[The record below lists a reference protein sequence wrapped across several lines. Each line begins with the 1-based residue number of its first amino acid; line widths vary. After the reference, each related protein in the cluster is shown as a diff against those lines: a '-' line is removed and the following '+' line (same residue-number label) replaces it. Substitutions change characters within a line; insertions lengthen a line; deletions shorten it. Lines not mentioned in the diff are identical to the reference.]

1 MYSNYVYENWL
12 VLFLVTCIADNFSS
26 SLAIQYEESSKL
38 TNGSFSTKKKK
49 KRRLFTHKHK
59 VIHNVANSLFLGI
72 LRPKDEKEVEII

>member
-38 TNGSFSTKKKK
+38 TNGSFSTKKKE
-49 KRRLFTHKHK
+49 KRKNQWETCDTHKHK
-59 VIHNVANSLFLGI
+59 VIHNVTNSLFLGI
-72 LRPKDEKEVEII
+72 LRPN